1 MTGARITK
9 SIKRKSPVLPV
20 VTERQVTKYLTNNTQ
35 QLNEITSC
43 RTFNWL

>member
-1 MTGARITK
+1 MDLQKFLQHDYGHRYYELVNHK
-9 SIKRKSPVLPV
+9 L
-20 VTERQVTKYLTNNTQ
+20 TKYLTNNTQ